1 MENKTLKVTGMSCNH
16 CVNAVN
22 NALGAI
28 AGVADVS
35 VSLQDGAVS
44 FKYDPALAPIE
55 VIKAAITEE
64 GFEIAG

>member
-22 NALGAI
+22 NALGGI
-28 AGVADVS
+28 AGVADVA
-35 VSLQDGAVS
+35 VSLKDGAVS
-44 FKYDPALAPIE
+44 FNYDPALASIE
-55 VIKAAITEE
+55 AIKTAITEE

>member
-28 AGVADVS
+28 AGVADVA
-35 VSLQDGAVS
+35 VSLQDGAVT
-44 FKYDPALAPIE
+44 FNYDPARASIDA
-55 VIKAAITEE
+55 IKAAITEE
-64 GFEIAG
+64 GFEVAG

>member
-1 MENKTLKVTGMSCNH
+1 MEKKTLKVTGMSCNH

-22 NALGAI
+22 NALSGI
-28 AGVADVS
+28 SGVADVA

-44 FKYDPALAPIE
+44 FNYDPALAPIE
-55 VIKAAITEE
+55 AIKAAITEE

>member
-22 NALGAI
+22 NALGGI
-28 AGVADVS
+28 AGVADVA
-35 VSLQDGAVS
+35 VSLKDGAVS
-44 FKYDPALAPIE
+44 FNYDPALASIE
-55 VIKAAITEE
+55 AIKAAITGE

>member
-1 MENKTLKVTGMSCNH
+1 MEKTTLKVTGMSCNH

-28 AGVADVS
+28 AGVADVA

-55 VIKAAITEE
+55 AIKAAITEE